1 MSKVMVF
8 GLLVILLGGCAGPSV
23 DYRSISWKELA
34 SFAYTPSVTPHSQKI
49 TPSHFPPS
57 ISNLNGRPLRLSG
70 YMMPV
75 DMDGENVASF
85 VLVRN
90 QALCCFGRTPAMNE
104 WVLVRFLPG
113 RSVAM
118 NMDKPIAVEG
128 HFEVGEQIE
137 EGAVVSLYRMVAE
150 RVEVEE
156 GKPTGWQAN

>member
-1 MSKVMVF
+1 MSKVMF
-8 GLLVILLGGCAGPSV
+8 FFLLASFLGGCAGPRV
-23 DYRSISWKELA
+23 DYRAISWKELA
-34 SFAYTPSVTPHSQKI
+34 NFAYTPSVTPHSRKN
-49 TPSHFPPS
+49 TPPHFPPFVS
-57 ISNLNGRPLRLSG
+57 GLNGRPLRLSG

-75 DMDGENVASF
+75 DMDGEKVASF

-104 WVLVRFLPG
+104 WVLVRFPPG

-128 HFEVGEQIE
+128 NFEVGEQIE
-137 EGAVVSLYRMVAE
+137 EGAVVSLYRMVAQ

-156 GKPTGWQAN
+156 WKPTGWQAN

>member
-1 MSKVMVF
+1 MSKVMFF
-8 GLLVILLGGCAGPSV
+8 GLLAMLFVGCAGPRV
-23 DYRSISWKELA
+23 DYRAVSWKELA
-34 SFAYTPSVTPHSQKI
+34 GFAYTPSVTPRSPKI
-49 TPSHFPPS
+49 TPAHFPAAVS
-57 ISNLNGRPLRLSG
+57 GLNGRPLRLSG

-104 WVLVRFLPG
+104 WVLVRFPAG

-128 HFEVGEQIE
+128 NFEVGEQIE
-137 EGAVVSLYRMVAE
+137 EGAVVSLYRMVAQ

>member
-1 MSKVMVF
+1 MSKVMLF
-8 GLLVILLGGCAGPSV
+8 GLLAILLGGCAGPRV
-23 DYRSISWKELA
+23 DYRAISWKELA
-34 SFAYTPSVTPHSQKI
+34 NFAYTPSVTPHSQKI
-49 TPSHFPPS
+49 TPSRFPATVS
-57 ISNLNGRPLRLSG
+57 ALNGLPLRISG

-104 WVLVRFLPG
+104 WVLVRFPAG

-128 HFEVGEQIE
+128 KFEVGEQIE
-137 EGAVVSLYRMVAE
+137 EGAVVSLYRMVAQ

>member
-1 MSKVMVF
+1 MSKVMLS
-8 GLLVILLGGCAGPSV
+8 GLLAILLGGCAGPRV
-23 DYRSISWKELA
+23 DYRAISWKELA
-34 SFAYTPSVTPHSQKI
+34 SFAYTPSVTPHSQKV
-49 TPSHFPPS
+49 TPPHFPPGVS
-57 ISNLNGRPLRLSG
+57 GLNGLPLRISG

-104 WVLVRFLPG
+104 WVLVRFSAG

-128 HFEVGEQIE
+128 KFEVGEQIE
-137 EGAVVSLYRMVAE
+137 EGAVVSLYRMVAQ

-156 GKPTGWQAN
+156 GKPMGWQAN

>member
-1 MSKVMVF
+1 MSKVMIF
-8 GLLVILLGGCAGPSV
+8 GLLAMLLGGCAGPKV
-23 DYRSISWKELA
+23 DYHAISWKELA
-34 SFAYTPSVTPHSQKI
+34 NFAYTPSVTPRSRKI
-49 TPSHFPPS
+49 TPPHLPASVS
-57 ISNLNGRPLRLSG
+57 GLNGRALRLSG

-75 DMDGENVASF
+75 DMEGENVASF

-104 WVLVRFLPG
+104 WVLVRFPPG
-113 RSVAM
+113 HSVAM

-128 HFEVGEQIE
+128 NFEVGEQIE
-137 EGAVVSLYRMVAE
+137 EGAVVSLYRMVAQ